1 MKELILLGLNVCLLI
16 LFVKLLR
23 VKNLLSYLSGGR
35 WWLTWLSIAVITF
48 MDEFTSIFYAPSE
61 AHRFIGNKAIFFL
74 IFTAIF
80 IHYSTTR
87 MVEIAEILEK
97 NGIKGGGVYSFSYL
111 VLGPLVSF
119 IAVASILVDY
129 ILTACISSVSA
140 VANGTTFISISP
152 FVTTALPYAI
162 IWSIAGLNIIGI
174 KENARFTFFVFILA
188 IFIVLNLITLGFFH
202 ATPENLEVIKGSFN
216 NVYGDLAGDNL
227 FHAIYAV
234 TVGVGSCILAYSGIE
249 SVVQT
254 AGLVK
259 GWRDI
264 GKAYIFL
271 ALTVGIITPIVSAL
285 VLSSTIDFH
294 AHQGDLITHYANI
307 VGNPAFSLAVGS
319 LASIALMMAVNTAF
333 VASSELLERVA
344 HRYGFK
350 WLIETNSR
358 GSLYRIHLL
367 SAVFNSMI
375 LVITTGAQGILAEMY
390 AIGLLASFCINMG
403 SLIIYRFFKGTQE
416 IGDYSTSRTGTLIIW
431 LLFASCF
438 FYLAFHKPYGTG
450 LWAIAVVLI
459 LIAGTQIARK
469 RAPEIKE
476 LEKTDFPLELI
487 AMIAERGES
496 TIHIYF
502 KRPGETKEKLRM
514 DVFFVTFFSPRQ
526 GIPPKVSEN
535 HFRFPIFKA
544 QSVYQS
550 ILAILYMLRADIPE
564 KRFVIHFGWALSSWL
579 DRLAV
584 GLFTFNIMRLPR
596 LFPEFDFVIEHRARS
611 RKIRR

>member
-1 MKELILLGLNVCLLI
+1 MKGLILLGLNLSLLI
-16 LFVKLLR
+16 LFVRLLG

-35 WWLTWLSIAVITF
+35 WWLTWLSVGVITF

-140 VANGTTFISISP
+140 VANGTAFISLSP
-152 FVTTALPYAI
+152 FVRTVLPYAI
-162 IWSIAGLNIIGI
+162 IWFIAGLNIIGI

-216 NVYGDLAGDNL
+216 NVYGDLTGDNL

-294 AHQGDLITHYANI
+294 AHEGDLITHYANI

-350 WLIETNSR
+350 WLIEANSR

-367 SAVFNSMI
+367 SAAFNSMI
-375 LVITTGAQGILAEMY
+375 LVITSGAQGILAEMY

-403 SLIIYRFFKGTQE
+403 SLLIYRFFKGTQE
-416 IGDYSTSRTGTLIIW
+416 IGDYSTSRTGTFIIW

-487 AMIAERGES
+487 ARIAERGES

-502 KRPGETKEKLRM
+502 KRPGEKKEKLRM

-526 GIPPKVSEN
+526 GIPPKMSEN

-564 KRFVIHFGWALSSWL
+564 KRFVIHFGWPLSSWV

-596 LFPEFDFVIEHRARS
+596 LFPEFEFVVEHRS
-611 RKIRR
+611 R

>member
-1 MKELILLGLNVCLLI
+1 MKELILLGLNLFLLI
-16 LFVKLLR
+16 LFIRLLR

-35 WWLTWLSIAVITF
+35 WWLTWLSIGVITF

-61 AHRFIGNKAIFFL
+61 AHRFIGSKAIFFL

-140 VANGTTFISISP
+140 VANGTTFISLSP
-152 FVTTALPYAI
+152 FIRTVLPYAI

-174 KENARFTFFVFILA
+174 KENARFTFFIFILA

-202 ATPENLEVIKGSFN
+202 STLGNLEVIKGSLN
-216 NVYGDLAGDNL
+216 NVYGDLTGDNL

-294 AHQGDLITHYANI
+294 AHEGDLITHYANI

-350 WLIETNSR
+350 WLIETNSQ

-367 SAVFNSMI
+367 IAVFNSMI
-375 LVITTGAQGILAEMY
+375 LVITSGTQGILAEMY

-403 SLIIYRFFKGTQE
+403 SLIIYRFFRGTQE

-431 LLFASCF
+431 LLFLSCF
-438 FYLAFHKPYGTG
+438 VYLAFHKPYGTG

-476 LEKTDFPLELI
+476 LGKTDFPMELI
-487 AMIAERGES
+487 TRIAECNED

-502 KRPGETKEKLRM
+502 KRPGEKREELRT
-514 DVFFVTFFSPRQ
+514 DVFFITFFSPRR
-526 GIPPKVSEN
+526 GIPPKVDEN
-535 HFRFPIFKA
+535 YFRFPVFKS

-550 ILAILYMLRADIPE
+550 ILAILYTLRADIPE
-564 KRFVIHFGWALSSWL
+564 KRFVIHFGWPLSSWI

-584 GLFTFNIMRLPR
+584 GLFTFNIMRLPK
-596 LFPEFDFVIEHRARS
+596 LFPEFEFVIEHRS
-611 RKIRR
+611 S

>member
-1 MKELILLGLNVCLLI
+1 
-16 LFVKLLR
+16 
-23 VKNLLSYLSGGR
+23 
-35 WWLTWLSIAVITF
+35 
-48 MDEFTSIFYAPSE
+48 
-61 AHRFIGNKAIFFL
+61 
-74 IFTAIF
+74 
-80 IHYSTTR
+80 
-87 MVEIAEILEK
+87 
-97 NGIKGGGVYSFSYL
+97 
-111 VLGPLVSF
+111 
-119 IAVASILVDY
+119 
-129 ILTACISSVSA
+129 VSA
-140 VANGTTFISISP
+140 VANGTTFISLSP
-152 FVTTALPYAI
+152 FIRTVLPYAI

-174 KENARFTFFVFILA
+174 KENARFTFFIFILA

-202 ATPENLEVIKGSFN
+202 STLGNLEVIKGSLN
-216 NVYGDLAGDNL
+216 NVYGDLTGDNL

-294 AHQGDLITHYANI
+294 AHEGDLITHYANI

-350 WLIETNSR
+350 WLIETNSQ

-367 SAVFNSMI
+367 IAVFNSMI
-375 LVITTGAQGILAEMY
+375 LVITSGTQGILAEMY

-403 SLIIYRFFKGTQE
+403 SLIIYRFFRGTQE

-431 LLFASCF
+431 LMFLSCF
-438 FYLAFHKPYGTG
+438 VYLAFHKPYGTG

-476 LEKTDFPLELI
+476 LEKTDFPMELI
-487 AMIAERGES
+487 TRIAECNED

-502 KRPGETKEKLRM
+502 KRPGEKREELRT
-514 DVFFVTFFSPRQ
+514 DVFFITFFSPRR
-526 GIPPKVSEN
+526 GIPPKVDEN
-535 HFRFPIFKA
+535 YFRFPVFKS

-550 ILAILYMLRADIPE
+550 ILAILYTLRADIPE
-564 KRFVIHFGWALSSWL
+564 KRFVIHFGWPLSSWI

-584 GLFTFNIMRLPR
+584 GLFTFNIMRLPK
-596 LFPEFDFVIEHRARS
+596 LFPEFEFVIEHRS
-611 RKIRR
+611 S

>member
-1 MKELILLGLNVCLLI
+1 MKELILLGLNLFLLI
-16 LFVKLLR
+16 LFIRLLR

-35 WWLTWLSIAVITF
+35 WWLTWLSIGVITF

-61 AHRFIGNKAIFFL
+61 AHRFIGSKAIFFL

-119 IAVASILVDY
+119 IAVASILFDY

-140 VANGTTFISISP
+140 VANGTTFISLSP
-152 FVTTALPYAI
+152 FIRTVLPYAI

-174 KENARFTFFVFILA
+174 KENARFTFFIFILA

-202 ATPENLEVIKGSFN
+202 STLGNLEVIKGSLN
-216 NVYGDLAGDNL
+216 NVYGDLTGDNL

-294 AHQGDLITHYANI
+294 AHEGDLITHYANI

-350 WLIETNSR
+350 WLIETNSQ

-367 SAVFNSMI
+367 IAVFNSMI
-375 LVITTGAQGILAEMY
+375 LVITSGTQGILAEMY

-403 SLIIYRFFKGTQE
+403 SLIIYRFFRGTQE

-431 LLFASCF
+431 LMFLSCF
-438 FYLAFHKPYGTG
+438 VYLAFHKPYGTG

-476 LEKTDFPLELI
+476 LEKTDFPMELI
-487 AMIAERGES
+487 TRIAERNED

-502 KRPGETKEKLRM
+502 KRPGEKREELRT
-514 DVFFVTFFSPRQ
+514 DVFFITFFSPRR
-526 GIPPKVSEN
+526 GIPPKVDEN
-535 HFRFPIFKA
+535 YFRFPVFKS

-550 ILAILYMLRADIPE
+550 ILAILYTLRADIPE
-564 KRFVIHFGWALSSWL
+564 KRFVIHFGWPLSSWI

-584 GLFTFNIMRLPR
+584 GLFTFNIMRLPK
-596 LFPEFDFVIEHRARS
+596 LFPEFEFVIEHRS
-611 RKIRR
+611 S

>member
-1 MKELILLGLNVCLLI
+1 MKELVLLGLNLLLLVLLI
-16 LFVKLLR
+16 RLLR
-23 VKNLLSYLSGGR
+23 VKNLLSYLSGSR
-35 WWLTWLSIAVITF
+35 WWLTWLSVGVITF

-140 VANGTTFISISP
+140 VANGTTFISLSP
-152 FVTTALPYAI
+152 FIRTVLPFAV

-174 KENARFTFFVFILA
+174 KENARFTFSIFIGA
-188 IFIVLNLITLGFFH
+188 IFIVLNLIALGFFQ
-202 ATPENLEVIKGSFN
+202 ATSENLEVIKGSFN
-216 NVYGDLAGDNL
+216 SVYSDLKGDNL
-227 FHAIYAV
+227 FHLIYAV
-234 TVGVGSCILAYSGIE
+234 TVGMGSSILAYSGIE

-285 VLSSTIDFH
+285 VLSSPIDFH
-294 AHQGDLITHYANI
+294 AHEGDLITHYANV
-307 VGNPAFSLAVGS
+307 VGTPAFGLAVGS

-350 WLIETNSR
+350 WLIETNAR
-358 GSLYRIHLL
+358 GSLFRIHLL
-367 SAVFNSMI
+367 SAVFNSII
-375 LVITTGAQGILAEMY
+375 LVVTSGAQGILAEMY

-403 SLIIYRFFKGTQE
+403 CLIIYRFFKGTQQ
-416 IGDYSTSRTGTLIIW
+416 IRAYSTSRTGTLIIW
-431 LLFASCF
+431 LIFVSCF
-438 FYLAFHKPYGTG
+438 IYLAFNKPYGTG
-450 LWAIAVVLI
+450 LWAISVGLI

-469 RAPEIKE
+469 RSPEIKE
-476 LEKTDFPLELI
+476 IEKTDFPLELI
-487 AMIAERGES
+487 TRIAERNES

-502 KRPGETKEKLRM
+502 KRPGEQKEKLRM
-514 DVFFVTFFSPRQ
+514 DAFFVTFFSPRQ
-526 GIPPKVSEN
+526 GIPPRMGEN

-544 QSVYQS
+544 QGVYQS
-550 ILAILYMLRADIPE
+550 ILAILYAIRADLPE
-564 KRFVIHFGWALSSWL
+564 KRFVLHFGWPVSSWI

-584 GLFTFNIMRLPR
+584 GFFIFNLMRLPK
-596 LFPEFDFVIEHRARS
+596 LFPEFEFVIEHRS
-611 RKIRR
+611 R